1 MVLLTF
7 SFTGENTTGTATFTI
22 AQEYKF
28 RNIILEDVKY
38 HIASDNLEEN
48 ILSTTADDGSSL
60 NTHIMSPLGLKFDFL
75 DSKDVVL
82 YALDDGEYGG
92 DSLNTAIQI
101 TGLVPIGRANKLG
114 HPSYYATP
122 SIETHNFPYRLVS
135 NRAQTWAVG
144 KTIKIDLYYR
154 NVKTDGLVK
163 DWEKVSDGPTDT
175 FGDICSID
183 ITLRLE

>member
-28 RNIILEDVKY
+28 KNLTLEDVKY
-38 HIASDNLEEN
+38 HIASDNLEDN
-48 ILSTTADDGSSL
+48 IASTTADDGSSL

-75 DSKDVVL
+75 DSKDCVL
-82 YALDDGEYGG
+82 YSLADGDGET
-92 DSLNTAIQI
+92 LNTAIQI

-122 SIETHNFPYRLVS
+122 SIETHNFPYKLIT
-135 NRAQTWAVG
+135 NRPQTWEVG

-163 DWEKVSDGPTDT
+163 DWEPVKDGPTDT

-183 ITLRLE
+183 VTIRLE